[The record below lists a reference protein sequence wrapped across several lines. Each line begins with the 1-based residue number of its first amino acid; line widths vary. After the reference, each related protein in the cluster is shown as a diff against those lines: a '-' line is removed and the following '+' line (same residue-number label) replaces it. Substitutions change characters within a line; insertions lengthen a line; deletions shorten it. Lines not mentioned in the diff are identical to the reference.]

1 MTTQNETLIRL
12 EKRAEYY
19 ADRTEQLTFELGAE
33 RRDHRTTRK
42 YLTAYRWIA
51 LLGWAAMLVVL
62 TAKEI

>member
-1 MTTQNETLIRL
+1 MSNETLIRL
-12 EKRAEYY
+12 EKRADYY
-19 ADRTEQLTFELGAE
+19 ADRADDLAFQLGAE

-51 LLGWAAMLVVL
+51 LIGWAAVLVVL

>member
-1 MTTQNETLIRL
+1 MNNETANTLQQRSD
-12 EKRAEYY
+12 YY
-19 ADRTEQLTFELGAE
+19 SHQMAASKQQLLTE

-51 LLGWAAMLVVL
+51 LIGWVAFLVVL

>member
-1 MTTQNETLIRL
+1 MNTDEIIRL
-12 EKRAEYY
+12 EKRADYC
-19 ADRTEQLTFELGAE
+19 ADRADDMTFQLDAE

-51 LLGWAAMLVVL
+51 LIGWVAFLVVL

>member
-1 MTTQNETLIRL
+1 MESKN
-12 EKRAEYY
+12 RAEHILFH
-19 ADRTEQLTFELGAE
+19 LTAE

-51 LLGWAAMLVVL
+51 LMGWVAFLVVL